1 MKRFDM
7 STILSALALIILIVV
22 GCAKVQR
29 PSLDTD
35 SYLNRGVAYGKKGLY
50 DQAIVDFNK
59 AVELNPRDA
68 TAYYNRGISYG
79 KKGQYDQAIVDFNK
93 AIELD
98 PRDAAAYYNRGIS
111 YEKRGQHDRAILDFT
126 KAIEINPGML
136 RHTSI
141 GGLPIFPKENTRRH
155 GMMSLKYKI

>member
-7 STILSALALIILIVV
+7 SALLFALALVILIVE

-29 PSLDTD
+29 PSLDTG
-35 SYLNRGVAYGKKGLY
+35 SYLNRGVA
-50 DQAIVDFNK
+50 
-59 AVELNPRDA
+59 
-68 TAYYNRGISYG
+68 YG

-93 AIELD
+93 AIELN

-126 KAIEINPGML
+126 KAIEINP
-136 RHTSI
+136 RYAKAYI
-141 GGLPIFPKENTRRH
+141 NRGLPIFSKKNTRKH
-155 GMMSLKYKI
+155 GMMCLKYKI

>member
-7 STILSALALIILIVV
+7 STILSTLALIILIVA

-35 SYLNRGVAYGKKGLY
+35 SYLNRGVA
-50 DQAIVDFNK
+50 
-59 AVELNPRDA
+59 
-68 TAYYNRGISYG
+68 YG

-126 KAIEINPGML
+126 KAIEINPRYAKAYINRGAAYFSKREYEKAWDDVSKVQDL
-136 RHTSI
+136 GYQVPPRFHKDLGEAS
-141 GGLPIFPKENTRRH
+141 GREK
-155 GMMSLKYKI
+155 